1 MIAIR
6 RIYDHFNPAN
16 IHALQQCREILL
28 TQFPRLTNEIV
39 DQLFIS
45 AKNPLAENFRPI
57 ILIAEGRKSNVLG
70 VVYASYFP
78 KTNFYVLDYLA
89 THKLKINNGIGGAL
103 YERLREEAAAT
114 KSSGIFFDWPPDD
127 PKLVPDAKQRKHNSR
142 LLDFFEQYGAR
153 PVLGTQYEN
162 PRKDN
167 TINYLVCDTLGAKQ
181 LPPTGELKKIIRS
194 ILENKQI
201 GNCSPEYVKT
211 VISSVKERKTVLRP
225 AKYPHIEHYLQVSR
239 TIPSDKKIAL
249 VINEGH
255 SIHHI
260 KDRGYKESP
269 IRIKSILKELDKV
282 SIFEK
287 TISKAYPD
295 SLVEEVHATELIK
308 FLKKA
313 CASVNGDTVL
323 YPEIFPKRFPDR
335 IPLEPEH
342 QIGYY
347 CIDSTTPLHA
357 NAYKASRAAVNCAL
371 TAAEIV
377 MKGRQMAYALVR
389 PPGHHAE
396 RRYFGGFCYLN
407 SNAVAANYMSKKGKV
422 VILDIDYHHG
432 NGQQNIFYKRNDVFT
447 ISIHGDPIYAYPNFT
462 GFADEIGS
470 GEGEGYNLN
479 LPLKKGTD
487 GKGFRKALSFAIQE
501 IKKFNP
507 TYLIIALGLDTAQG
521 DPTGTW
527 LLSPNDFTE
536 NGKMLAKMNL
546 PTLIVQE
553 GGYKNKDLGINARHF
568 FEGLW
573 EGYYM

>member
-6 RIYDHFNPAN
+6 RIYDHLNPAN
-16 IHALQQCREILL
+16 HLALQQGREILT
-28 TQFPRLTNEIV
+28 TQFPVLTKETI
-39 DQLFIS
+39 DHLFS
-45 AKNPLAENFRPI
+45 TAKNPLAIHYRPI
-57 ILIAEGRKSNVLG
+57 ILIAQGRNSNVLG
-70 VVYASYFP
+70 IAYASYFP
-78 KTNFYVLDYLA
+78 KINFYFLDYLA
-89 THKLKINNGIGGAL
+89 THKQKINNGVGGAL

-114 KSSGIFFDWPPDD
+114 KSMGVFFDWGPDD
-127 PKLVPDAKQRKHNSR
+127 PALVKDSKERKHNAR
-142 LLDFFEQYGAR
+142 LLGFFEQFGAR
-153 PVLGTQYEN
+153 PILGTRYEQLD
-162 PRKDN
+162 KG
-167 TINYLVCDTLGAKQ
+167 IQNYLVHDPLGLKTLPAV
-181 LPPTGELKKIIRS
+181 THLKSIIRA
-194 ILENKQI
+194 ILENKQSA
-201 GNCSPEYVKT
+201 NCSPQRAKE
-211 VISSVKERKTVLRP
+211 IIHSVKEGQVKFRA
-225 AKYPHIEHYLQVSR
+225 AKYKRIEEYLQVSH
-239 TIPSDKKIAL
+239 TIPADKKIAL

-269 IRIKSILKELDKV
+269 IRIKSILNELKKV
-282 SIFEK
+282 DVFETVPTK
-287 TISKAYPD
+287 TYPD
-295 SLVEEVHATELIK
+295 SFVEEVHALELIK

-313 CASVNGDTVL
+313 CASVEGDTVL
-323 YPEIFPKRFPDR
+323 YPEIFPKRFPER

-371 TAAEIV
+371 TAADKII
-377 MKGRQMAYALVR
+377 KGRQMAYALVR

-396 RRYFGGFCYLN
+396 RKLFGGFCYLN
-407 SNAVAANYMSKKGKV
+407 SNAVAANYLSKKGKV

-432 NGQQNIFYKRNDVFT
+432 NGQQNIFYKRKDVLT
-447 ISIHGDPIYAYPNFT
+447 ISIHGDPVYAYPYFT
-462 GFADEIGS
+462 GFADETGS

-487 GKGFRKALSFAIQE
+487 GKNFRKALNLAILE
-501 IKKFNP
+501 IKKFDP
-507 TYLIIALGLDTAQG
+507 TYVIVALGLDTAQG

-527 LLSPNDFTE
+527 LLSASDFTE
-536 NGKMLAKMNL
+536 NGRMLAKMNL